1 MKLFSKN
8 ILLPSL
14 TLFSYL
20 FYLLW
25 SAPLDLILQMYTI
38 NDLYIFNN
46 SYVHIITI
54 VSIAMFFLLWISS
67 ILPFKHIYYFL
78 LGLISFLLILLFLYN
93 YILPYDYGM
102 FTDNNSLSPE
112 RSLLGFSKA
121 YYVLDIVF
129 ILGSLAIT
137 YIIIKKQYYTPLLL
151 IFLIIYSVETALVFS
166 RAIPKITPVQ
176 DVKTINLSKNH
187 PNIIYLSFDGLG
199 PRMTEYF
206 LTNDSMPQDLTD
218 WSKDFT
224 FYENTTSLS
233 FAYTAPSFP
242 SMYEGYD
249 KTPQILLDDLINNKT
264 GADPYFYLYKQ
275 PLKNFTKNLS
285 PYATVTGT
293 TSVIDPLAPVLLPKI
308 YKSIPYFTRHFLAND
323 YSWKFKNLSHWVF
336 APKRASSDPF
346 YFVFNVQ
353 DTPKPIVYYNF
364 SEYTHHPWSSKKIQV
379 SNLEAQMNSKKAA
392 EEIFYY
398 NTLDVFTYLSR
409 LIAELKKQ
417 DLYDNTK
424 IIINSDHDTHR
435 HGDIAGPVV
444 KSFVEDISLPTHLS
458 SYSLASLLMI
468 KEFNTSN
475 RQMIIN
481 NKFLTLADVRGN
493 IEQSLGLTN
502 LPDFINKDYQARVVN
517 IPLAGW
523 GTFYGI
529 LDSKT
534 RSETVKNLNGQFP
547 FLKLSNI
554 YPYQASCFDVPI
566 EDLTNVP
573 PYEIL
578 D

>member
-1 MKLFSKN
+1 MKLFPKN
-8 ILLPSL
+8 ILLPAL
-14 TLFSYL
+14 ALFSYL

-121 YYVLDIVF
+121 YYLLDI
-129 ILGSLAIT
+129 ILIIGSLAIT

-151 IFLIIYSVETALVFS
+151 IFLIMYSIETALVFS
-166 RAIPKITPVQ
+166 KAIPKITSVQ
-176 DVKTINLSKNH
+176 SVGTIDLSKNH

-199 PRMTEYF
+199 PRMTQYF
-206 LTNDSMPQDLTD
+206 LTNNSMPQDLTD

-233 FAYTAPSFP
+233 LALTAPSFP

-249 KTPQILLDDLINNKT
+249 KSPQILLDDLINNKT

-275 PLKNFTKNLS
+275 PLINFAKNLS

-308 YKSIPYFTRHFLAND
+308 YKSIPYFMRYLLAND
-323 YSWKFKNLSHWVF
+323 YSWKSKNYSRWQI
-336 APKRASSDPF
+336 AGDPF
-346 YFVFNVQ
+346 DFIFNVQ
-353 DTPKPIVYYNF
+353 NTPKPIVYYNF
-364 SEYTHHPWSSKKIQV
+364 SEYTHHPWSSKKIRI
-379 SNLEAQMNSKKAA
+379 SNLQAQMNSLKAT
-392 EEIFYY
+392 EEILYY
-398 NTLDVFTYLSR
+398 NTLDVFAYLST
-409 LIAELKKQ
+409 LITELKAQ
-417 DLYDNTK
+417 GLYDSTK
-424 IIINSDHDTHR
+424 IIINSDHDTHMKGSFTR
-435 HGDIAGPVV
+435 EFIQDIFLQTNV
-444 KSFVEDISLPTHLS
+444 SSLD
-458 SYSLASLLMI
+458 SLLMI
-468 KEFNTSN
+468 KEFNTTN
-475 RQMIIN
+475 QQMIID

-493 IEQSLGLTN
+493 IEHSLGLTN
-502 LPDFINKDYQARVVN
+502 LPDFINKDYRARVVN

-523 GTFYGI
+523 GTFYDI

-534 RSETVKNLNGQFP
+534 RSETIKNLNGRFP
-547 FLKLSNI
+547 FIKLSNI
-554 YPYQASCFDVPI
+554 YPYQTSQFDIPI
-566 EDLTNVP
+566 TEITNVP

>member
-1 MKLFSKN
+1 MKLFPKN
-8 ILLPSL
+8 ILLPAL
-14 TLFSYL
+14 ALFSYL

-121 YYVLDIVF
+121 YYLLDI
-129 ILGSLAIT
+129 ILIIGSLAIT

-151 IFLIIYSVETALVFS
+151 IFLIMYSIETALVFS
-166 RAIPKITPVQ
+166 KAIPKITSVQ
-176 DVKTINLSKNH
+176 SVGTIDLSKNH

-206 LTNDSMPQDLTD
+206 LTNNSMPQDLTD

-233 FAYTAPSFP
+233 LALTAPSFP

-264 GADPYFYLYKQ
+264 GADPYFYFYKQ

-308 YKSIPYFTRHFLAND
+308 YKSIPYFIRHLLAND
-323 YSWKFKNLSHWVF
+323 YSWKSKNYSRWQITGE
-336 APKRASSDPF
+336 PF
-346 YFVFNVQ
+346 DFTFNVQ

-364 SEYTHHPWSSKKIQV
+364 SEYTHHPWSSKKMRV
-379 SNLEAQMNSKKAA
+379 SNLTIQMNSLKAT
-392 EEIFYY
+392 EEVFYY
-398 NTLDVFTYLSR
+398 NTLDVFAYLST
-409 LIAELKKQ
+409 LITELKAQ
-417 DLYDNTK
+417 GLYDSTK
-424 IIINSDHDTHR
+424 IIINSDHDTHMKGSFTR
-435 HGDIAGPVV
+435 EFIQDIFLQTNV
-444 KSFVEDISLPTHLS
+444 SSLD
-458 SYSLASLLMI
+458 SLLMI
-468 KEFNTSN
+468 KEFNTTN
-475 RQMIIN
+475 QQMIID

-493 IEQSLGLTN
+493 IEHSLGLTN
-502 LPDFINKDYQARVVN
+502 LPDFINKDYRARVVN

-534 RSETVKNLNGQFP
+534 RSETIKNLNGRFP
-547 FLKLSNI
+547 FIKLSNI
-554 YPYQASCFDVPI
+554 YPYQTSQFDIPI
-566 EDLTNVP
+566 TEITNVP